1 MMLFGLSSARKI
13 AIIAGCVAGIVFCIP
28 NMVSDDA
35 KNKLPTWLQNTVS
48 LGLDLRGGSHLQLEV
63 DLKAVNAEYL
73 TNLLGDVRS
82 ALRKEHILYNPP
94 IQVENRD
101 TNPKL
106 IVMIKDMAQKDLVIA
121 AVKKIDPSLTV
132 EVSPDGKLTIAVSEI
147 AAQERSKKI
156 IDQSIDTIRR
166 RIDET
171 GTKEPTIIRQ
181 GDDRIIVQLPGVEDP
196 QEMKKRLGKTA
207 KMTFN
212 MVDNAAQNTGITG
225 TDSTLMD
232 YVRHDEDGGRKI
244 AVRNTV
250 SVGGD
255 DLLDAQ
261 ATTDP
266 QTGMIGVSL
275 SFNNRGARKFAEISA
290 NNIGKQFAIVLDGK
304 VLTAPVFRS
313 AIPNGKAEISGGFR
327 TLKEANELALL
338 LRAGSLPAP
347 LKVVEE
353 RTVGPSLGADSI
365 NDGKSATIIA
375 FLMVSVFMILGYSL
389 FGVFANIALV
399 FNMVLLFAGLS
410 LLQATLTLPGIAGIA
425 MTIGMAVDAN
435 VLIYE
440 RIKEELRLGTPCLAA
455 IEAGYDRAMTTIIDS
470 NLTTMIAAATLYEF
484 GSGPI
489 RGFAVTTALGIS
501 VSMFTALSVTKLLTA
516 WWFKNKQ
523 QVESLPI

>member
-1 MMLFGLSSARKI
+1 MTLFGFSNTRKI
-13 AIIAGCVAGIVFCIP
+13 AVLAACALGIVFCVP
-28 NMVSDDA
+28 NVVKDDLKA
-35 KNKLPTWLQNTVS
+35 KLPSWLQSTVS

-63 DLKAVNAEYL
+63 DLKAVNAEFL
-73 TNLLGDVRS
+73 STLLSDVRTS
-82 ALRKEHILYNPP
+82 LRKEHIKYKTPP
-94 IQVENRD
+94 HVEDRD
-101 TNPKL
+101 NNPKL
-106 IVMIKDMAQKDLVIA
+106 LFTITDLSQSNKALDLI
-121 AVKKIDPSLTV
+121 KKIDPSLSTQI
-132 EVSPDGKLTIAVSEI
+132 SPEGQVTITINPI
-147 AAQERSKKI
+147 ATQERSKKI
-156 IDQSIDTIRR
+156 IEQSIEVIRR

-171 GTKEPTIIRQ
+171 GTSEPTILRQ

-196 QEMKKRLGKTA
+196 QEVKKRLGQTA

-212 MVDNAAQNTGITG
+212 MVDSGAQNTGHVSA
-225 TDSTLMD
+225 DSSMLS
-232 YVRHDEDGGRKI
+232 YVRGEEDGSRKI
-244 AVRNTV
+244 AVRNHV
-250 SVGGD
+250 SVSGEH
-255 DLLDAQ
+255 LLDAQ
-261 ATTDP
+261 ATTDHE
-266 QTGMIGVSL
+266 TGEIGVSL
-275 SFNNRGARKFAEISA
+275 SFNNVGARKFAEISA

-313 AIPNGKAEISGGFR
+313 AIPNGKASITGGFSSI
-327 TLKEANELALL
+327 KEANDLAIL

-365 NDGKSATIIA
+365 QDGRNATVIA

-389 FGVFANIALV
+389 FGVFANVALI
-399 FNMVLLFAGLS
+399 FNMILLFAGLS

-440 RIKEELRLGTPCLAA
+440 RIKEELRLGTPALAA

-489 RGFAVTTALGIS
+489 RGFAVTTALGIT

-523 QVESLPI
+523 VESLPI

>member
-1 MMLFGLSSARKI
+1 MMLFGFSQTRI
-13 AIIAGCVAGIVFCIP
+13 VTIIAACAAGIVFCLP
-28 NMVSDDA
+28 NMLSKETVE
-35 KNKLPTWLQNTVS
+35 KLPSWLQHTVS

-63 DLKAVNAEYL
+63 DLKAVNAEHL
-73 TNLLGDVRS
+73 SNLLNDVRS
-82 ALRKEHILYNPP
+82 SLRKENIGYLNLR
-94 IQVENRD
+94 VEGKD

-106 IVMIKDMAQKDLVIA
+106 FLNLRDITHKDKIA
-121 AVKKIDPSLTV
+121 GIIKKIDTALLT
-132 EVSPDGKLTIAVSEI
+132 EVSPDGLVSI
-147 AAQERSKKI
+147 TVDPVAAQNRSKQI
-156 IDQSIDTIRR
+156 IEQSIEVIRR

-171 GTKEPTIIRQ
+171 GTKEPTILRQ
-181 GDDRIIVQLPGVEDP
+181 GADRIIIQLPGVDDP
-196 QEMKKRLGKTA
+196 QEVKKRLGQTA

-212 MVDNAAQNTGITG
+212 MVDNAAQNTGRAG
-225 TDSTLMD
+225 PDSSMLD
-232 YVRHDEDGGRKI
+232 YVRGADEDGSKI
-244 AVRNTV
+244 AVRNQV
-250 SVGGD
+250 SVSGEH
-255 DLLDAQ
+255 LVDAQ
-261 ATTDP
+261 ATTDS
-266 QTGMIGVSL
+266 QTGEIGVSL
-275 SFNNRGARKFAEISA
+275 RFNNVGARKFAEISA
-290 NNIGKQFAIVLDGK
+290 NNIGRRFAIILDGK

-313 AIPNGKAEISGGFR
+313 AIPNGHAEITGGFR
-327 TLKEANELALL
+327 TIKEANELALL

-365 NDGKSATIIA
+365 HDGRNATVIA

-389 FGVFANIALV
+389 FGVFANLALV

-440 RIKEELRLGTPCLAA
+440 RIKEELRLGTPAMNA
-455 IEAGYDRAMTTIIDS
+455 IEAGYDRAMTTIVDS
-470 NLTTMIAAATLYEF
+470 NLTTLIAAAVLYEF

-501 VSMFTALSVTKLLTA
+501 VSMFTALSVTKLVTA

-523 QVESLPI
+523 VETLPI